1 MLCVIEGHD
10 ISILID
16 LENTLIEQILN
27 DLLWLQTFRSMGL
40 HKLKISFK
48 FVSFLKLFLGL
59 GKLGCMSIS
68 FFLVLLSDLLKL
80 FNCLLHAFWS
90 SFLNLL
96 VSLNFCF
103 GSSSFSSKFQHIA
116 TSTIDSRYRSRLH
129 EDLRHMWVHFN
140 NLVSFN
146 SHSFVAFLNSVIY
159 PFLERLTN
167 NCMDYIAN
175 ILSFKFEDFFFYWKD
190 VDYIPIVTCKFKDVF
205 DC

>member
-1 MLCVIEGHD
+1 MVGAIEWND

-16 LENTLIEQILN
+16 LENSLREQILN
-27 DLLWLQTFRSMGL
+27 NLLWFLSLLSMGL
-40 HKLKISFK
+40 HELKISLQL
-48 FVSFLKLFLGL
+48 VSFLKLVLDL

-68 FFLVLLSDLLKL
+68 FFLVLLGDLLK
-80 FNCLLHAFWS
+80 FCYCLLHAFWS
-90 SFLNLL
+90 SFLNWF

-129 EDLRHMWVHFN
+129 EDLSHMWVHFN

-146 SHSFVAFLNSVIY
+146 SHSFVALLNPVIY

-175 ILSFKFEDFFFYWKD
+175 ILSFEF
-190 VDYIPIVTCKFKDVF
+190 
-205 DC
+205 

>member
-1 MLCVIEGHD
+1 MLGVIEWHD

-48 FVSFLKLFLGL
+48 FVSFLKLFLDL
-59 GKLGCMSIS
+59 GKLGIMSIS

-80 FNCLLHAFWS
+80 CNCLLHAFWS

-96 VSLNFCF
+96 VSLNLCF
-103 GSSSFSSKFQHIA
+103 GSSSFSSNFQHIA
-116 TSTIDSRYRSRLH
+116 TSTIDGRYCSRLH
-129 EDLRHMWVHFN
+129 EDLSHMWVHIN
-140 NLVSFN
+140 DLVSFN
-146 SHSFVAFLNSVIY
+146 SHSFVALINSVIY
-159 PFLERLTN
+159 PFLERFTN

-175 ILSFKFEDFFFYWKD
+175 ILSFKFEDFFFNWKD
-190 VDYIPIVTCKFKDVF
+190 VGYISIITCKFKDVF
-205 DC
+205 NC